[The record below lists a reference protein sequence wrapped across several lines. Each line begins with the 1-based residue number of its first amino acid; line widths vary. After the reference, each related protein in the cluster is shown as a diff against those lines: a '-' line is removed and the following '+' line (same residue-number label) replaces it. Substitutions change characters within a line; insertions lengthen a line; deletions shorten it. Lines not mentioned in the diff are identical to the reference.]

1 MANKTTNRRTT
12 GRKKYNLFVK
22 IVAIVC
28 AALMVGS
35 VLLTVITSF

>member
-1 MANKTTNRRTT
+1 MAGKKPYS
-12 GRKKYNLFVK
+12 RKKYNLFVK

-35 VLLTVITSF
+35 VLLAAVTSI